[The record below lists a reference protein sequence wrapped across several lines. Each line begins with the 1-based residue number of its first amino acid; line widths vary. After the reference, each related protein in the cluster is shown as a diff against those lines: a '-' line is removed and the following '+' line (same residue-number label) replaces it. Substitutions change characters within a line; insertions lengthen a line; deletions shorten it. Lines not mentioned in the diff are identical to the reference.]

1 MGRPALADCSSK
13 LFMSTFFLLRLTFSC
28 IVMSSPVLA
37 EAADKRITLL
47 LTGAACPQSRAA
59 LERKVLEVPGV
70 RQINLH
76 AVPDHVLIDGD
87 TAVVDVE
94 LLASQVNA
102 ILATHPPCH
111 ATIMT
116 SCISSDFRVT
126 GAQAAPEISSI
137 VRIGH

>member
-1 MGRPALADCSSK
+1 
-13 LFMSTFFLLRLTFSC
+13 MSAHFLLRLTFTC
-28 IVMSSPVLA
+28 VVMSSPILA
-37 EAADKRITLL
+37 QAANERITLL

-59 LERKVLEVPGV
+59 LERKLLEIPGV

-76 AVPDHVLIDGD
+76 AVPDHVLIDAD

-102 ILATHPPCH
+102 ILATHLPCQ

-116 SCISSDFRVT
+116 SCISSDFHVSGGQT
-126 GAQAAPEISSI
+126 APISGGQTAPTISSK
-137 VRIGH
+137 VQVGH